1 MLISCYTKIFVFKY
15 LNLYSLPVFI
25 DYLLTECMEIYMTL
39 NKYAVGNIYDEIS
52 NKEALL
58 FKKVAVLKSEQ
69 SKTLTQKFSHNYCFH
84 FRQRIESFDTL
95 VNSRPDTIIHKQS
108 FLRKIVK
115 SKSSVLNL
123 QYLQKP
129 LHFQITYFFV

>member
-15 LNLYSLPVFI
+15 LDFYSLPVFI

-58 FKKVAVLKSEQ
+58 FKKVAVLKSE
-69 SKTLTQKFSHNYCFH
+69 
-84 FRQRIESFDTL
+84 
-95 VNSRPDTIIHKQS
+95 
-108 FLRKIVK
+108 
-115 SKSSVLNL
+115 
-123 QYLQKP
+123 
-129 LHFQITYFFV
+129 